1 MLSDKRRD
9 DREVTPIG
17 AGSMPLSL
25 APRGGQR
32 CARQPG
38 VAGSVVLAWRR
49 ASRHDLPKRDHAL
62 QPLPEAEHDTI
73 AAAMRL
79 VVDHAGAGMAAAS
92 DEGAGASA

>member
-17 AGSMPLSL
+17 AGAMPVSPG
-25 APRGGQR
+25 ARRGQR
-32 CARQPG
+32 CARQPR
-38 VAGSVVLAWRR
+38 VAGSVVLACRR

-62 QPLPEAEHDTI
+62 QPLPEADQDTI

>member
-1 MLSDKRRD
+1 MLSDKRRLG

-17 AGSMPLSL
+17 TGVMPLSL
-25 APRGGQR
+25 APRGQR
-32 CARQPG
+32 CARQPE
-38 VAGSVVLAWRR
+38 VAGRVVLACRR

-62 QPLPEAEHDTI
+62 QPLPQAGRDTI